1 MGDLVR
7 LPQPRT
13 GRFTRVENTARARG
27 RLGALTLLD
36 EWSDWQYAQG
46 MSDNTVAAR
55 TRRLRMFA
63 QMIGDPL
70 QATADD
76 VVAYMASL
84 PRDLKK
90 SSRSTYY
97 SHIRAFYSWLVV
109 TGRRDDDPTMRVPS
123 PRAPRREPRPVTEGQ
138 LDLILRVRM
147 HKRTRMMV
155 LLAAFQGLR
164 AHEIA
169 KVRGED
175 FDLTAMQLQVLGKG
189 QVDRTLPL
197 HPIVAEYSRG
207 FPARGYWFPAPKSRD
222 EGSGHLLPRSVS
234 DIVGDVLRR
243 AGVAS
248 GGAHRLRHTYATRLV
263 RDGVNLRV
271 VQELLRHASLQT
283 TQIYTGVTFEQQ
295 QEAIRRLRLPDEG
308 DGPAAA

>member
-1 MGDLVR
+1 
-7 LPQPRT
+7 
-13 GRFTRVENTARARG
+13 
-27 RLGALTLLD
+27 
-36 EWSDWQYAQG
+36 

-155 LLAAFQGLR
+155 YLAVFQGLR
-164 AHEIA
+164 VHEIA
-169 KVRGED
+169 KFRGEHID
-175 FDLTAMQLQVLGKG
+175 YTAQQLRVIGKG
-189 QVDRTLPL
+189 GVDKTLPL
-197 HPIVAEYSRG
+197 HPLVATYARK
-207 FPARGYWFPAPKSRD
+207 FPERGYWFPAAGDPN
-222 EGSGHLLPRSVS
+222 GHVRSRSVS

-243 AGVAS
+243 AGVPTGS
-248 GGAHRLRHTYATRLV
+248 AHRLRHTYATLLV
-263 RDGVNLRV
+263 KNGENLRV

-283 TQIYTGVTFEQQ
+283 TQIYTGVTFDQQ
-295 QEAIRRLRLPDEG
+295 RAAINRLLPPE
-308 DGPAAA
+308 PV